1 MPKLLKLVMYYCL
14 LSEASF
20 SLRIITTGS
29 KVKVNKS
36 LFPLRAVRRS
46 FICFLLHTPPEDAIS
61 MAYQINYWAYQ
72 VTYCHQKNIK
82 FSWIFPLLS
91 TRMSVIFILVY
102 KSSLCKKDIIYCPMC
117 CKFFTPLVFLPYI
130 FTYTFYVYKFDWGNS
145 FPLWFMKSLTDQD
158 YININV
164 LVCSCNSET
173 LNSSILFRIY
183 FSYVLSY
190 G

>member
-1 MPKLLKLVMYYCL
+1 
-14 LSEASF
+14 
-20 SLRIITTGS
+20 
-29 KVKVNKS
+29 
-36 LFPLRAVRRS
+36 
-46 FICFLLHTPPEDAIS
+46 
-61 MAYQINYWAYQ
+61 
-72 VTYCHQKNIK
+72 
-82 FSWIFPLLS
+82 
-91 TRMSVIFILVY
+91 
-102 KSSLCKKDIIYCPMC
+102 MC

-130 FTYTFYVYKFDWGNS
+130 FTYIFYVYKFDWGNS
-145 FPLWFMKSLTDQD
+145 FPLWFMKSFTDQD